1 MEGPVWLSV
10 TLQAGALFHWF
21 RSYSEREIIIV
32 LRTGFIDLFV
42 SPRNVALL
50 LLSVTLSFWLPPTR
64 PGGLLSVFHRFL
76 SANVFEG
83 LKTV

>member
-50 LLSVTLSFWLPPTR
+50 LLSVTLSFWLKFAISEGVVALKVTVNCR
-64 PGGLLSVFHRFL
+64 PCRRFD
-76 SANVFEG
+76 G
-83 LKTV
+83 